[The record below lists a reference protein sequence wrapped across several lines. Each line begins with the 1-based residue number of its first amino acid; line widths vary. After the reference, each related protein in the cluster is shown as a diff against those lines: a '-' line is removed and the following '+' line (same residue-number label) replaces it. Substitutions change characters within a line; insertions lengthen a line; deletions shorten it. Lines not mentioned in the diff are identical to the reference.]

1 MNYKKVLL
9 RGTLV
14 LSLVLSTVSTGCSF
28 SKAKTVDIYI
38 LDQSDIIVVSEGDT
52 IVAPKNG
59 AFVSDRYIQDVMK
72 ARVNR

>member
-14 LSLVLSTVSTGCSF
+14 LSLVLSTVSTGCSV
-28 SKAKTVDIYI
+28 SRDRTVDIFI

-52 IVAPKNG
+52 IVAPKKG
-59 AFVSDRYIQDVMK
+59 AFLSDHYIQQVMK
-72 ARVNR
+72 ARVDK